1 MEAPDSG
8 DYCFRR
14 GVPDDLREFVGQREE
29 RLSLGTRDTV
39 EVKRLHAL
47 KLVEI
52 EERWSNLRQSQR
64 PLASI
69 RPAGPPPPM
78 MQSWCSAMVIPS
90 AQP

>member
-1 MEAPDSG
+1 
-8 DYCFRR
+8 
-14 GVPDDLREFVGQREE
+14 
-29 RLSLGTRDTV
+29 
-39 EVKRLHAL
+39 L